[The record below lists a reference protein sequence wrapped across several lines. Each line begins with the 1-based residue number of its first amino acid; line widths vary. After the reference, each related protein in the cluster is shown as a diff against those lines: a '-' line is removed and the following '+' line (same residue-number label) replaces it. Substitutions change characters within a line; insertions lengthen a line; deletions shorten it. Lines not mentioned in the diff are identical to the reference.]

1 MKITY
6 DPWADA
12 VSFHMATSEKGIVD
26 YAEVDGDTFI
36 HFDSENRIIE
46 LEVLAA
52 SKRLDL
58 DFLLPEITLFG
69 DEGYE
74 TWRKLQVALWRLKQA
89 GQPIVAG
96 PNEKIYWITKIENHS
111 IILFGEALSASV
123 TISEQDLDN
132 PDIAVHKKFERGEL
146 VQALWEMGGYHTD
159 PATKSGGQ
167 P

>member
-12 VSFHMATSEKGIVD
+12 VSFHLASSDKGIVD
-26 YAEVDGDTFI
+26 YADVDGDIFI
-36 HFDSENRIIE
+36 HFDSENRIVE

-52 SKRLDL
+52 SQRLDL
-58 DFLLPEITLFG
+58 DFLLPKITLLG

-74 TWRKLQVALWRLKQA
+74 TWRKLQVALWRCKQS
-89 GQPIVAG
+89 GQPVLAG
-96 PNEKIYWITKIENHS
+96 LNEKVYWITKIENHS
-111 IILFGEALSASV
+111 VTLFAEASSVPV

-146 VQALWEMGGYHTD
+146 VEALRKMGGYHTH
-159 PATKSGGQ
+159 PA
-167 P
+167 

>member
-6 DPWADA
+6 DPWADT

-111 IILFGEALSASV
+111 IILFGEALSAPVS
-123 TISEQDLDN
+123 ISEQDLDN

-146 VQALWEMGGYHTD
+146 VEALWEMGGYHTD